1 MIKRRRAY
9 KRYDW
14 KAHQW
19 AIIKH
24 EVMMAI
30 SRKMAKAI
38 DEAFLYGKRSDE
50 PNRVRLAVPSSVQIA
65 VPDYLLKK
73 VLSERKVVI
82 R

>member
-1 MIKRRRAY
+1 MNKRRRAY

-24 EVMMAI
+24 EVVMAI

-38 DEAFLYGKRSDE
+38 DNAILYGSEKQRD
-50 PNRVRLAVPSSVQIA
+50 PVMPVRIS
-65 VPDYLLKK
+65 VPDYLLKAG
-73 VLSERKVVI
+73 SE
-82 R
+82 